1 MNPNGKSVNGDYM
14 EKKILIKRE
23 LYEAFMEKVKVK
35 ENAEKILNK
44 IVNRAIEEYVRSM
57 SEGQTLSRKMI
68 SGRLIREYIEEK
80 VNMEGGPVKIELIIE
95 ELEREYGAQRIKTI
109 EIIEKMLKEGILY
122 QPKPGY
128 VMPT

>member
-1 MNPNGKSVNGDYM
+1 M

-128 VMPT
+128 IMPT

>member
-109 EIIEKMLKEGILY
+109 EMIEKMLKEGILY

>member
-128 VMPT
+128 IMPT

>member
-1 MNPNGKSVNGDYM
+1 
-14 EKKILIKRE
+14 
-23 LYEAFMEKVKVK
+23 
-35 ENAEKILNK
+35 
-44 IVNRAIEEYVRSM
+44 
-57 SEGQTLSRKMI
+57 
-68 SGRLIREYIEEK
+68 
-80 VNMEGGPVKIELIIE
+80 MEGGPVKIELIIE